1 VDRKRND
8 LIEKKLSYLKKEYL
22 IDGKDAVEILE
33 ELERQGSLTGE
44 EDESEFAEKFDNR
57 FFGRWKSIL
66 ELVKNFLKESCFFR
80 GCKNAVEEYF
90 DYERYFYNE
99 MTKTFFYV
107 KTEQGF
113 FLFSNEI

>member
-1 VDRKRND
+1 MDRKIND
-8 LIEKKLSYLKKEYL
+8 LIEKKLAYLKKEYL
-22 IDGKDAVEILE
+22 IDGKDAVEILA
-33 ELERQGSLTGE
+33 ELKRQGSLTGE

-66 ELVKNFLKESCFFR
+66 ELVKNFLKENCFFR

-113 FLFSNEI
+113 FFFSNEI